1 MVVDSYTT
9 PHIKT
14 TTTTEQ
20 HPHHHYHHHYRIL
33 LVDDE
38 PDILFVFKEG
48 LESNGFEV
56 DAYDSPRNAINSFK
70 PNAYD
75 LAILDF
81 HMPEMNGFTLYK
93 ELKKIDPALIT
104 CFLTAFEIDP
114 EEYEGLFPSSIGKG
128 TKPIIKKP
136 ISIRDLLN
144 ATTPFL
150 KMSAQLRSVTGEHV
164 LVVYETPM
172 EMIEQSLEFL
182 KNGIINNEDVM
193 IVTDAMPIDSVREK
207 IAREWKKDDVGIIDL
222 DNLEQEGRVTLH
234 TFQEW
239 YMPDGKFNL
248 QTAIAKLTKKMQQ
261 TNEHGRKGFRCVG
274 DMNPFFD
281 MGLTDEAVQYESTM
295 EKNFNLPLI
304 GFCAYTKDR
313 FMTLDD
319 EAVHLLHQC
328 HSRVIGG
335 QMPTTVNSS

>member
-1 MVVDSYTT
+1 
-9 PHIKT
+9 
-14 TTTTEQ
+14 
-20 HPHHHYHHHYRIL
+20 
-33 LVDDE
+33 
-38 PDILFVFKEG
+38 
-48 LESNGFEV
+48 
-56 DAYDSPRNAINSFK
+56 
-70 PNAYD
+70 

-93 ELKKIDPALIT
+93 EIKKIDPALIT

-114 EEYEGLFPSSIGKG
+114 EEYKGLFPSIGNG
-128 TKPIIKKP
+128 IRPIIKKP

-193 IVTDAMPIDSVREK
+193 IVTDAMPIDLVREK
-207 IAREWKKDDVGIIDL
+207 IAKEWEKDVGIIDL

-281 MGLTDEAVQYESTM
+281 MGLTDEAVKYESTL

-313 FMTLDD
+313 FLTLDD

-328 HSRVIGG
+328 HGRVIGG
-335 QMPTTVNSS
+335 QMPTTTNSR

>member
-1 MVVDSYTT
+1 LVVDSYIT

-14 TTTTEQ
+14 TKNTTE
-20 HPHHHYHHHYRIL
+20 HHYPHHHYRIL

-38 PDILFVFKEG
+38 PDILLVFKEG

-56 DAYDSPRNAINSFK
+56 YAYDSPHNAINSFK
-70 PNAYD
+70 PNVYD

-81 HMPEMNGFTLYK
+81 HMPDMNGFTLYR
-93 ELKKIDPALIT
+93 EMKKIDPAIIA
-104 CFLTAFEIDP
+104 CFLTAFEIAP
-114 EEYEGLFPSSIGKG
+114 EKYKELFPFIGKDIR
-128 TKPIIKKP
+128 PIIKKP
-136 ISIRDLLN
+136 IGISDLLN

-150 KMSAQLRSVTGEHV
+150 KMSAQLRSVTGEHI

-182 KNGIINNEDVM
+182 RNGIINNEDVM
-193 IVTDAMPIDSVREK
+193 IVTDAMPIDLVREK
-207 IAREWKKDDVGIIDL
+207 IAKEWKDVVIDL
-222 DNLEQEGRVTLH
+222 DNLEQEGRITLH
-234 TFQEW
+234 TFREW

-248 QTAIAKLTKKMQQ
+248 QTAIAKLRKKMQQ

-281 MGLTDEAVQYESTM
+281 MGLTDEAVKYESTM

-313 FMTLDD
+313 FLRLDS
-319 EAVHLLHQC
+319 EAVRLLNQC
-328 HSRVIGG
+328 HSRVIGA
-335 QMPTTVNSS
+335 TTPIS

>member
-1 MVVDSYTT
+1 MVVDSYIT
-9 PHIKT
+9 PHVKT
-14 TTTTEQ
+14 TTATTTE
-20 HPHHHYHHHYRIL
+20 HHNHHHYRIL

-38 PDILFVFKEG
+38 PDILFLFKVG
-48 LESNGFEV
+48 LENNGFEV
-56 DAYDSPRNAINSFK
+56 DAYDSPHKAINSFK
-70 PNAYD
+70 PNVYD

-81 HMPEMNGFTLYK
+81 HMPDMNGFALYR
-93 ELKKIDPALIT
+93 ELKKIDPAMIA
-104 CFLTAFEIDP
+104 CFLTAFEIAP
-114 EEYEGLFPSSIGKG
+114 EQYKGLFPSIGKDVR
-128 TKPIIKKP
+128 PIIKKP
-136 ISIRDLLN
+136 ISISDLLN

-164 LVVYETPM
+164 LVVYETPA

-193 IVTDAMPIDSVREK
+193 IVTDAMPMDLVREK
-207 IAREWKKDDVGIIDL
+207 IAKEWKDVVIDL
-222 DNLEQEGRVTLH
+222 DNLEQEGRITLH
-234 TFQEW
+234 TFREW

-281 MGLTDEAVQYESTM
+281 MGMTDEAVKYESTM

-313 FMTLDD
+313 FLRLDGK
-319 EAVHLLHQC
+319 AVQLLNQC
-328 HSRVIGG
+328 HSRVIGA
-335 QMPTTVNSS
+335 TTPIS

>member
-1 MVVDSYTT
+1 MVVDSYIA

-14 TTTTEQ
+14 TTNTTE
-20 HPHHHYHHHYRIL
+20 HHYHYHHDYRIL

-38 PDILFVFKEG
+38 PDILFVFQEG

-56 DAYDSPRNAINSFK
+56 DAYDSPQNAINSFK
-70 PNAYD
+70 PNVYD

-81 HMPEMNGFTLYK
+81 HMPDMNGFTLYR
-93 ELKKIDPALIT
+93 EMKKIDPAIIA
-104 CFLTAFEIDP
+104 CFVTAFEIAPDQYK
-114 EEYEGLFPSSIGKG
+114 ELFPSIGNG
-128 TKPIIKKP
+128 IRPIIKKP
-136 ISIRDLLN
+136 ISTSDLLN

-150 KMSAQLRSVTGEHV
+150 KMSAQLRSVTGEHI
-164 LVVYETPM
+164 LVVYKTPM

-193 IVTDAMPIDSVREK
+193 MVTDAMPIDLIREK
-207 IAREWKKDDVGIIDL
+207 IAKEWKDVVIDL
-222 DNLEQEGRVTLH
+222 DNMEQEGRITLH
-234 TFQEW
+234 TFREW

-248 QTAIAKLTKKMQQ
+248 QTAIANLTKKMQQ

-281 MGLTDEAVQYESTM
+281 MGMTDEAVKYESTM

-313 FMTLDD
+313 FLRLDN
-319 EAVHLLHQC
+319 EAVQLLHQC

-335 QMPTTVNSS
+335 TTF